1 MNTRIA
7 CLLLFVIAHASATA
21 APKFPVRLDAAI
33 EIIRNGLARGTGTV
47 GSLTWSPDGKTL
59 ASNGIGSKFNDR
71 GKEESIQQL
80 LLWDAVNWGRKPKD
94 RILVNNGDWVIELD
108 FFDPNN
114 SSRLAL
120 QFIDR
125 AQERFMSGIL
135 NLKRPKDKPRII
147 GQELKV
153 RIFPRS
159 VSGVRVY
166 GVSIANWSRD
176 GKKVAFNSS
185 DVGGFAISIFDE
197 FSEKALHTLNA
208 RNARDVLIPARKD
221 FGLVADWSPDGKYL
235 VTNAGKG
242 VVIFDE
248 KLEEELFR
256 FDLISPEQ
264 DPRGHG
270 INSVGWNPNAKEIAF
285 TDTRKNLYFLDLKD
299 LAENEDEVGAP
310 SRYKLRKADESFFM
324 KDGEG
329 NQAGPSGMLK
339 WDPQGRRIAVTFQKR
354 ETIVFGA
361 NPNARANIPAIHIYS
376 RGGTL
381 LHEFVIK
388 NVFIHPKNRN
398 DTNFR
403 VFSLAWSPDGLK
415 IAAGLSD
422 GTIRVFKTSK

>member
-7 CLLLFVIAHASATA
+7 CLLLFVITHAAATA

-33 EIIRNGLARGTGTV
+33 AQGGAGTV

-80 LLWDAVNWGRKPKD
+80 LLWDAVNWGRKPKG
-94 RILVNNGDWVIELD
+94 RILVNNGDRVVRELD
-108 FFDPNN
+108 FFDPND

-120 QFIDR
+120 QFVDR
-125 AQERFMSGIL
+125 VQERFMSGIL
-135 NLKRPKDKPRII
+135 NLKRPKDEPKII
-147 GQELKV
+147 AQELKV
-153 RIFPRS
+153 RISPRS

-264 DPRGHG
+264 DLRGNG

-285 TDTRKNLYFLDLKD
+285 NDAHNHLHFLDLKD

-339 WDPQGRRIAVTFQKR
+339 WGPQGRRIAVTFQKR
-354 ETIVFGA
+354 EKIVFGA
-361 NPNARANIPAIHIYS
+361 NLNVKAWIPAIHIYS
-376 RGGTL
+376 RGGKL